1 MAVDWTQVIVATV
14 TGVPAIV
21 GAVGALW
28 AAAKAREAKAGV
40 DEVGKQVGRHV
51 YEQRDRD
58 STLMERLGSTQ
69 RAAEAAA
76 MKPAA
81 VPEETVSG
89 YRRRAKAAAEELE
102 GLVQQAKMVMG
113 HTPTERVAVPPA
125 PGFTGR
131 VPLPPPVPK
140 LDDSDD

>member
-113 HTPTERVAVPPA
+113 HTPTERVAVQ
-125 PGFTGR
+125 GFTGR
-131 VPLPPPVPK
+131 VPPPPSVTPIK
-140 LDDSDD
+140 DDDD